1 MIYPGY
7 LLNPGDMFQ
16 VDPERVL
23 LATGAPKGRHDR
35 RLGRMAKRRGDAIL
49 IGSKKRQIARLARTD
64 SVWDQSTEGKD
75 KEEEEE
81 EKEKKKEKDSIEED
95 EGPLSGEQELRQL
108 VSDARAV
115 LSVLGERWTLER
127 KGIIRNFQQRVWL
140 AMSRGQKAIVSRDE
154 ALKAQTN
161 DILSR
166 LSRATSDS
174 DALPS
179 SVRLSGDDR
188 ITLDRA
194 LLAVYENPDDPT
206 KPYATPWRPR
216 DYMSPFAFIPRF
228 LEVNHRVCSA
238 VYLRHPVARPSLTEV
253 PTPFALSEYQLAFNW
268 YLRRR

>member
-23 LATGAPKGRHDR
+23 LATGAPKGRDDR
-35 RLGRMAKRRGDAIL
+35 RLGRIAKRRGDAIL
-49 IGSKKRQIARLARTD
+49 IGSRRRQLARLARTD
-64 SVWDQSTEGKD
+64 SVWDQSTEEND
-75 KEEEEE
+75 
-81 EKEKKKEKDSIEED
+81 KEKKKEKKNSAEKDE

-115 LSVLGERWTLER
+115 LDVLGERWTLER
-127 KGIIRNFQQRVWL
+127 KGIIRHFQQRVWL
-140 AMSRGQKAIVSRDE
+140 AISRGQKAIVSREE

-166 LSRATSDS
+166 LGRATSDS
-174 DALPS
+174 DALSS